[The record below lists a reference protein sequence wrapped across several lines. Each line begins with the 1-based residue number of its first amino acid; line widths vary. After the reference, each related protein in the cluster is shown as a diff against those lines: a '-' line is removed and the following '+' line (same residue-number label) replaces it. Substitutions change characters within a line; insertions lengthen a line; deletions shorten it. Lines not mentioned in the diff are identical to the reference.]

1 MRYPKEVV
9 RRNVRVRKLLN
20 EVWGYSIFPKSLLD
34 AKQKANQ
41 GFRTYIDWGNVPSH
55 TIKELVEVEVMDL
68 ERYRFLSAPIS
79 TTERNLLVH
88 RRN

>member
-20 EVWGYSIFPKSLLD
+20 EVWGYT
-34 AKQKANQ
+34 NT
-41 GFRTYIDWGNVPSH
+41 TYKIYINWGDVPLPL
-55 TIKELVEVEVMDL
+55 IKELIELEVMDL